1 MGSLFFVSL
10 RSGATENMDSTK
22 GDTNADVKEKAREVM
37 ELVETARIW
46 YIDNGANLTFQLYGP
61 IIGTLILAFLAYM
74 LWQQLPGLLSSFA
87 SAMGNLAGGYGKQLK
102 RLSGSNKWNNG
113 GASYD
118 EYGDYYTSGTEHYEA
133 QQESL
138 LGPDSRISGG
148 HRLHSS
154 Y

>member
-1 MGSLFFVSL
+1 MG
-10 RSGATENMDSTK
+10 
-22 GDTNADVKEKAREVM
+22 
-37 ELVETARIW
+37 
-46 YIDNGANLTFQLYGP
+46 NGANLTFQLYGP

-87 SAMGNLAGGYGKQLK
+87 SAMGNLGAAAGGYGKQLK

-133 QQESL
+133 QQEVNDIMRSSASEVKPGNAFYNGAFAARGAPGAETGAGQSL
-138 LGPDSRISGG
+138 LRLEAGAGESPWSR
-148 HRLHSS
+148 L
-154 Y
+154 